1 MWFLSL
7 MQYLLA
13 HNSLVSMDLARAE
26 GRDFLELY
34 SDSSKHEILNKELSP
49 DIREIP
55 FVRKQYGKPI

>member
-1 MWFLSL
+1 
-7 MQYLLA
+7 
-13 HNSLVSMDLARAE
+13 MDLARAE

-55 FVRKQYGKPI
+55 FVRKQYGKPIWIWSARQAV